1 MPEIIIV
8 PALFVT
14 IGFIVWTIASN
25 WQRNRHLREMTAF
38 HARIIDRMGS
48 IKDFNDF
55 LQTPGGLQFMNAL
68 TADKGPTGPRERILR
83 AVQTGIVLSSVGGG
97 CLALSDMFQDEASD
111 LFTVAGRHPPLA
123 RASGSFWPQAPHT
136 ASASAWACSSQ
147 QTSESIRPSLHGE
160 VEHRGCLRSP
170 SRPSASWAKPNRPR
184 PWMSRRFTPAI
195 GARRDRCAHMWR
207 GCMGSVSHA
216 DDIVQEAYLRLL
228 RIERP
233 SDDPAVQRALLI
245 RIASNLMVDHWRRT
259 RRELAESAA
268 PAEPG
273 ADGPDLALRL
283 DMARVFGALRPE
295 QRQLVWLA
303 YVERASHKEISAA
316 IGVRERSVRV
326 LLHRAKRKLAE
337 ILGEAG
343 FGNAR
348 G

>member
-1 MPEIIIV
+1 MSAEPL
-8 PALFVT
+8 AA
-14 IGFIVWTIASN
+14 IGVLGEAESPTTMDE
-25 WQRNRHLREMTAF
+25 QAF
-38 HARIIDRMGS
+38 HACYRR
-48 IKDFNDF
+48 
-55 LQTPGGLQFMNAL
+55 
-68 TADKGPTGPRERILR
+68 TAGPLR
-83 AVQTGIVLSSVGGG
+83 AY
-97 CLALSDMFQDEASD
+97 
-111 LFTVAGRHPPLA
+111 VAR
-123 RASGSFWPQAPHT
+123 
-136 ASASAWACSSQ
+136 
-147 QTSESIRPSLHGE
+147 
-160 VEHRGCLRSP
+160 V
-170 SRPSASWAKPNRPR
+170 
-184 PWMSRRFTPAI
+184 
-195 GARRDRCAHMWR
+195 
-207 GCMGSVSHA
+207 MGSVSHA

-228 RIERP
+228 RVERP

-259 RRELAESAA
+259 RRELPESAA
-268 PAEPG
+268 PVELG

-348 G
+348 GRRRAAGGDE